1 MSSSKAWSKE
11 EDKAFENAIANH
23 WTHDSKE
30 QWDTIASLIPTKTI
44 PELKQHYRLLVEDVD
59 DIEAGVI
66 PIPKYLGEESSS
78 SSTKEN
84 NHHGGSTS
92 NRRSSC
98 NYTNG
103 FSGFGHDSNSAGQS
117 SGKANSRAE
126 QERRKGIPWTEE
138 EHRLFLLGLDKFGKG
153 DWRSISR
160 NYVISRTP
168 TQVASHAQKYFIR
181 LNSMNRDRRR
191 TSIHDITSVN
201 NGDVSSSHQI
211 PITGS
216 TNPSSGPS
224 VGAPMKHRPHHPV
237 PPGMGMYGAPMG
249 HPVAAAPGHM
259 PSGSWNS
266 GDDAAQP
273 PPPPAICYAGCVPD
287 GSTSGYAS
295 IGLKS
300 GERGDRG
307 DIEKQS
313 NGGFS
318 SNFLRSKM

>member
-1 MSSSKAWSKE
+1 MSSSKVWSKE

-23 WTHDSKE
+23 WNEDSKE
-30 QWDTIASLIPTKTI
+30 QWDTIASLVPTKTI
-44 PELKQHYRLLVEDVD
+44 PELKQHYQLLVEDVD
-59 DIEAGVI
+59 DIEGGLI

-78 SSTKEN
+78 SSTKDTTTN
-84 NHHGGSTS
+84 NGQSNS

-103 FSGFGHDSNSAGQS
+103 FSGFGHDSAGQGG
-117 SGKANSRAE
+117 GKGNSRAE

-201 NGDVSSSHQI
+201 NGDVSSHQI
-211 PITGS
+211 PITGQSGS
-216 TNPSSGPS
+216 TNPSNGST
-224 VGAPMKHRPHHPV
+224 VGAPMKHRSHQPSM

-259 PSGSWNS
+259 PSAVGTPVMMPHSHHPPYVMPV
-266 GDDAAQP
+266 AYPMAP
-273 PPPPAICYAGCVPD
+273 PP
-287 GSTSGYAS
+287 TMH
-295 IGLKS
+295 
-300 GERGDRG
+300 
-307 DIEKQS
+307 Q
-313 NGGFS
+313 
-318 SNFLRSKM
+318 

>member
-1 MSSSKAWSKE
+1 MSSSKVWSKE
-11 EDKAFENAIANH
+11 EDKAFENAIASH
-23 WTHDSKE
+23 WNEDSKE
-30 QWDTIASLIPTKTI
+30 QWDTIASLVPTKTI
-44 PELKQHYRLLVEDVD
+44 PELKQHYQLLVEDVD
-59 DIEAGVI
+59 DIEAGII
-66 PIPKYLGEESSS
+66 PVPKYPGEESSS

-84 NHHGGSTS
+84 NHHGGLNS

-98 NYTNG
+98 NYSNG
-103 FSGFGHDSNSAGQS
+103 FSGFGHDSAGQS
-117 SGKANSRAE
+117 SGKASSRAE

-201 NGDVSSSHQI
+201 NGDVSSHQI
-211 PITGS
+211 PITGQSGS
-216 TNPSSGPS
+216 TNPST
-224 VGAPMKHRPHHPV
+224 VGAPMKHRPHQPSM

-259 PSGSWNS
+259 PSAVGTPVMMPHSHHPPYVMPV
-266 GDDAAQP
+266 AYPMAP
-273 PPPPAICYAGCVPD
+273 PP
-287 GSTSGYAS
+287 TMH
-295 IGLKS
+295 
-300 GERGDRG
+300 
-307 DIEKQS
+307 Q
-313 NGGFS
+313 
-318 SNFLRSKM
+318 

>member
-1 MSSSKAWSKE
+1 MTNFLLCFLSFSKRKSGLHIHARGTSMSSSKVWSKE

-23 WTHDSKE
+23 WNEDSK
-30 QWDTIASLIPTKTI
+30 QHWNTIASLVPTKTI
-44 PELKQHYRLLVEDVD
+44 PELKQHYQLLVEDVD
-59 DIEAGVI
+59 DIEGGLI

-78 SSTKEN
+78 SSTKDTKHQGLN
-84 NHHGGSTS
+84 S

-103 FSGFGHDSNSAGQS
+103 FDHDSTSQGGGKGNSG
-117 SGKANSRAE
+117 AE

-201 NGDVSSSHQI
+201 NSDISSYQI
-211 PITGS
+211 PITGQPGS
-216 TNPSSGPS
+216 TNPSNGST
-224 VGAPMKHRPHHPV
+224 VGAPMKHRPHQPSM

-249 HPVAAAPGHM
+249 QVVAATPGHM
-259 PSGSWNS
+259 PSAVGTPVMMPHSHH
-266 GDDAAQP
+266 P
-273 PPPPAICYAGCVPD
+273 PYVMPMAYPMAPPPAMH
-287 GSTSGYAS
+287 
-295 IGLKS
+295 
-300 GERGDRG
+300 
-307 DIEKQS
+307 Q
-313 NGGFS
+313 
-318 SNFLRSKM
+318 

>member
-1 MSSSKAWSKE
+1 MSSSKVWSKE

-23 WTHDSKE
+23 WNEDSKE
-30 QWDTIASLIPTKTI
+30 QWDTIASLVPTKTI
-44 PELKQHYRLLVEDVD
+44 PELKQHYQLLVEDVD
-59 DIEAGVI
+59 DIEAGLI
-66 PIPKYLGEESSS
+66 PVPKYLGEESSS

-84 NHHGGSTS
+84 NHHSGLNS

-98 NYTNG
+98 NYSNG
-103 FSGFGHDSNSAGQS
+103 FSGYGHDSAGQS
-117 SGKANSRAE
+117 GGKASSRAE

-201 NGDVSSSHQI
+201 NGDVSSHQI
-211 PITGS
+211 PITGQSGS
-216 TNPSSGPS
+216 TNPST
-224 VGAPMKHRPHHPV
+224 VGAPMKHRPHQPSML
-237 PPGMGMYGAPMG
+237 PGMGMYGAPMG

-259 PSGSWNS
+259 PSAVGTPVMMPHSHHPPYVMPV
-266 GDDAAQP
+266 AYPMAP
-273 PPPPAICYAGCVPD
+273 PP
-287 GSTSGYAS
+287 TMH
-295 IGLKS
+295 
-300 GERGDRG
+300 
-307 DIEKQS
+307 Q
-313 NGGFS
+313 
-318 SNFLRSKM
+318 